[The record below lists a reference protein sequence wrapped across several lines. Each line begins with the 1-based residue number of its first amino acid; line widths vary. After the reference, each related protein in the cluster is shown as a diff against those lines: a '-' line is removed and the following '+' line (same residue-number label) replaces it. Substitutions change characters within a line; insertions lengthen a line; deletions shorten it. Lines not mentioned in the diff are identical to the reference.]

1 MPIRGLSE
9 KRRLPRVGK
18 IKLGLIVQE
27 PGKRPYPR
35 ATDYFVCPETVTRTL
50 RTPQPRAL
58 EVMFPHDDPAVL
70 FPQEYKMYRTSGLY
84 CRGDGEIA
92 HRWSDE
98 GQLVERECPCPFLE
112 EGKCKPLAT
121 LNFLLPDVPG
131 VGVWQINTSNQ
142 RSIIGLNSS
151 LEQFSRT
158 FGGLAGIPFTL
169 RLQPEQYQRWD
180 ERDRKMKAGT
190 LQVMSLTSELTL
202 RQIVTWR
209 SKVGAPVAAL
219 MPAAEI
225 TREEATEPT
234 PAIETEIEDPVAQE
248 RETLWTLFM
257 DACGQ
262 DPEKAGKL
270 GRNAVKRHLG
280 RAVEGLADLTPDEV
294 RTLLTATVAEQ
305 RGN

>member
-1 MPIRGLSE
+1 MAIKGLSE
-9 KRRLPRVGK
+9 KRRLPRLGK
-18 IKLGLIVQE
+18 IRLGVTVQE
-27 PGKRPYPR
+27 PGKRPYPK
-35 ATDYFVCPETVTRTL
+35 ATDYLVCPDIVTRTL
-50 RTPQPRAL
+50 GTQQPRAL
-58 EVMFPHDDPAVL
+58 EIMFPHDDPEVL

-84 CRGDGEIA
+84 CKGDGESA

-98 GQLVERECPCPFLE
+98 GQLVERACPCPYLD

-169 RLQPEQYQRWD
+169 RLRPEQYQRWD
-180 ERDRKMKAGT
+180 ERDKKMKAGT
-190 LQVMSLTSELTL
+190 LHVLSLTSELTL
-202 RQIVTWR
+202 RQIIEWR
-209 SKVGAPVAAL
+209 TKVGAPVAAL

-225 TREEATEPT
+225 TREEAAEPA
-234 PAIETEIEDPVAQE
+234 PAAETDIEDPAAQE
-248 RETLWTLFM
+248 RETLWTLLL

-262 DPEKAGKL
+262 DTTKAEKL
-270 GRNAVKRHLG
+270 GRNAVKRHVG
-280 RAVEGLADLTPDEV
+280 RTVEGLADLTPDETRAV
-294 RTLLTATVAEQ
+294 LAAVAAEQ
-305 RGN
+305 RGG